1 MQSGFFDGEFI
12 KFSGLEEFFDIN
24 KDSKKQFDYT
34 VSWLDCT
41 ATGKNF
47 GRGIYMRANHSKKT
61 LNELPREPL
70 KIPLIVPFNF
80 PSWSLCNFT
89 VRAFNF
95 AYYNKQLPKFVKKT
109 VHYEPFFYPLDAV
122 ADWNKI
128 YGKNGFYQYQCVV
141 PRDNDDKAI
150 KEVFKTIVESR
161 SASFLAVL
169 KECGE
174 IESPGMLSFPA
185 PGITLCLD
193 FINLGDK
200 TLKILHTLED
210 LVKKY
215 NGKMNPSKDTFMK
228 GSSFKQFYPKV
239 EEFSQYV
246 DPKISS
252 SFWRRIHE

>member
-1 MQSGFFDGEFI
+1 M
-12 KFSGLEEFFDIN
+12 
-24 KDSKKQFDYT
+24 
-34 VSWLDCT
+34 
-41 ATGKNF
+41 
-47 GRGIYMRANHSKKT
+47 
-61 LNELPREPL
+61 
-70 KIPLIVPFNF
+70 IVPFNF